1 MELNE
6 RIKNCRRKSG
16 LTQEQ
21 VAEAMGVSRQAVT
34 KWENGQSAPS
44 TENLFKLASLF
55 GTTVDLLLPEQEN
68 RQPDMKKKK
77 RYLILRS
84 VLFTVVWY
92 LLVFLIG
99 FGIESIGAVERKYL
113 IFWLLSSGAYGVSFA
128 VVLVLAV
135 IGWMRVAF
143 SLDIACLVGLL
154 AGEVFGPNP
163 EGASMGFGHYG
174 WAIWIFAMLAGLL
187 AGMLWEI
194 CASRKYANDQEKDH

>member
-21 VAEAMGVSRQAVT
+21 VADEMGVSRQAVT

-77 RYLILRS
+77 RYLMLRS

-135 IGWMRVAF
+135 IGWRRVAL

-174 WAIWIFAMLAGLL
+174 WAIWIFVMLAGLV

-194 CASRKYANDQEKDH
+194 YESRKQSTAQ

>member
-1 MELNE
+1 MELHD
-6 RIKNCRRKSG
+6 RIKQCRQNVG

-21 VAEAMGVSRQAVT
+21 VADEMGVSRQAVT
-34 KWENGQSAPS
+34 KWENGKSAPS

-77 RYLILRS
+77 GNLMLRS

-99 FGIESIGAVERKYL
+99 FGIESLGVVERKYL

-135 IGWMRVAF
+135 IGWRRAAL
-143 SLDIACLVGLL
+143 SLDIACFVGLL

-174 WAIWIFAMLAGLL
+174 WAIWIGVMLAGLV
-187 AGMLWEI
+187 AGLTWEI
-194 CASRKYANDQEKDH
+194 LKSSKLVNKQADK

>member
-6 RIKNCRRKSG
+6 RIKDCRLKAG

-21 VAEAMGVSRQAVT
+21 VAEAMDVSGQAVT
-34 KWENGQSAPS
+34 KWENGKSAPS
-44 TENLFKLASLF
+44 TEKLFKLAELF
-55 GTTVDLLLPEQEN
+55 GTTVDLMLPDQQDHQADWKAE
-68 RQPDMKKKK
+68 K
-77 RYLILRS
+77 RYLTLRS
-84 VLFTVVWY
+84 VLFSVIWY

-99 FGIESIGAVERKYL
+99 FGIESLGLVERKYL
-113 IFWLLSSGAYGVSFA
+113 IFWLLSSGVYWISFA

-135 IGWMRVAF
+135 IGWRRAAL

-174 WAIWIFAMLAGLL
+174 WAIWIAVMLAGLI
-187 AGMLWEI
+187 AGMLWQIYE
-194 CASRKYANDQEKDH
+194 SRKQSTSE